1 MALAGVTAHPFAMI
15 ASQSVRIRKVCF
27 MDSGASTFR
36 LRSEA
41 VPRNLVL
48 PPFRFFSTDSRRE
61 GADAKATALFCK
73 QRDMER
79 HMFWRKNLAIE
90 APPAEFWEAAKWI
103 NDCFYTQMKLSY
115 RETEQET
122 RHLHVFNA
130 FLIYDRYILLAIR
143 AGLIQPDDQEDV
155 S

>member
-1 MALAGVTAHPFAMI
+1 
-15 ASQSVRIRKVCF
+15 
-27 MDSGASTFR
+27 
-36 LRSEA
+36 
-41 VPRNLVL
+41 
-48 PPFRFFSTDSRRE
+48 
-61 GADAKATALFCK
+61 
-73 QRDMER
+73 
-79 HMFWRKNLAIE
+79 MFWRKNLAIE